1 MCVLVAKSKL
11 VAGLFVTPWT
21 VACRALSMG
30 FPRQEHRSGL
40 PFPSLGDLPHPGIK
54 PRSPALQADSVLS
67 EPAGKPDVCV
77 YLSLNIHRHKHKLLS
92 KIIYFVFC
100 LLLNHIKYAY
110 QVGWRVCHTVQ
121 VK

>member
-1 MCVLVAKSKL
+1 
-11 VAGLFVTPWT
+11 
-21 VACRALSMG
+21 MG
-30 FPRQEHRSGL
+30 FPRQNYWVGL
-40 PFPSLGDLPHPGIK
+40 PFPSPGNLPKIK
-54 PRSPALQADSVLS
+54 PGSPALQADSVLS